1 MALDNQTDSFT
12 SKEKIECA
20 FDEMVPIHKLVPN
33 PKNPNKHPDRQIE
46 LLAKIID
53 YQGQRSPIV
62 VSSRSGFIVK
72 GHGRL
77 AAIQKLGWS
86 EAAVDYQHYEDE
98 AQEFADMVADN
109 KISELAEHDDEM
121 FKLEALN
128 LQLDV
133 NGFDLDL
140 LGVPDL
146 NLVTVDSVNRGD
158 ENSEWVGMPEF
169 EPGSDYIRLVVI
181 FPTEQDRESFVAK
194 KDIKVEKR
202 IGKTWTA
209 YP

>member
-1 MALDNQTDSFT
+1 MSLEKQFDKAT

-20 FDEMVPIHKLVPN
+20 FDEMVSVHKLVAN

-77 AAIQKLGWS
+77 AAIQKLGWKV
-86 EAAVDYQHYEDE
+86 AAVDYQHYEDE
-98 AQEFADMVADN
+98 AQEFADMIADN
-109 KISELAEHDDEM
+109 KIAELAEHDDEM

-133 NGFDLDL
+133 SGFDLDL

-146 NLVTVDSVNRGD
+146 ILKNIEYDLD
-158 ENSEWVGMPEF
+158 ENPESEKPMEF
-169 EPGSDYIRLVVI
+169 
-181 FPTEQDRESFVAK
+181 
-194 KDIKVEKR
+194 KVEVLCVSSEEM
-202 IGKTWTA
+202 TA
-209 YP
+209 LCEELTGRGMIAKAKFNG